1 MEQNQAQSLS
11 PSTAETQ
18 KTEKK
23 KASDEIAECLK
34 KSQGL
39 VDALGAAIDGQ
50 KAAPITIAFALV
62 YLNQIL
68 NAQIKGWAGM
78 KVFAAQTLM
87 NGQREG
93 QAPVP
98 KIEPDGSVSMTLMAP
113 KGRIIT

>member
-1 MEQNQAQSLS
+1 MEQDQSTPLS
-11 PSTAETQ
+11 TEKS

-23 KASDEIAECLK
+23 KPSDEIAECLK

-50 KAAPITIAFALV
+50 QAAPMTIAFALV

-68 NAQIKGWAGM
+68 TAQVKGWPGI

-87 NGQREG
+87 NGQRDG
-93 QAPVP
+93 KAPAP
-98 KIEPDGSVSMTLMAP
+98 KIEPDGSVSMTLLAP